1 MSKKIKIIIFVVI
14 GFLVVGGGILFF
26 VARSLGAIQGLDVSI
41 ISGKK
46 GDTSIPDSLSKKEI
60 VKAGTAIAGLEPKL
74 VSVDFSEIETISQN
88 REDIYFTEPY
98 GVIRGETVTVKDYNG
113 KVMWE
118 YNNQYPVVSLP
129 GIFEDAVIFIDAK
142 PQVTVLDLGAG
153 TVLFKKDIGVF
164 PGEVAFVDAC
174 TYYFQS
180 QTGNWYALDFNAQ
193 NTVSDT
199 LEIEYGN
206 DQNYVDLGE
215 LLQPHK
221 EVFESIEKK
230 INSLFSGEHNH
241 PIPSTLVYAPTAS
254 PLNFTAD
261 IISPLFVFSPQEQG
275 IYTIGFCDEK
285 GIWIRDKAFVVLF
298 NSKGDTLSVSLDY
311 VADRPQVT
319 IHLADNELYYLC
331 AGFAQEDGIEDTLSF
346 SENRSEE
353 GFNTV
358 EEEPVGNLESSL
370 ETEKKNLEERSVQE
384 NKDNMSETEAT
395 GEDSA
400 SDAAIAGDSVAVDD
414 TDVHGR
420 LTFDQDITVGGTQ
433 NEGVHTK
440 DSDKNH
446 WFQIIK
452 DE

>member
-1 MSKKIKIIIFVVI
+1 MSKKIKIIIFVVS
-14 GFLVVGGGILFF
+14 GLLVVGGGVFF
-26 VARSLGAIQGLDVSI
+26 FIAISSGVIPGFVVS
-41 ISGKK
+41 STGGEKSA
-46 GDTSIPDSLSKKEI
+46 TRIPDSLPIKEI
-60 VKAGTAIAGLEPKL
+60 LKSGTAVAGLEPKL

-88 REDIYFTEPY
+88 REHIYYTEPY
-98 GVIRGETVTVKDYNG
+98 GVIQGKTVTVKDYNG

-118 YNNQYPVVSLP
+118 YTNQYPVVSLP
-129 GIFEDAVIFIDAK
+129 GIFEDTVIFIDAK
-142 PQVTVLDLGAG
+142 PQVTVLDLSTG
-153 TVLFKKDIGVF
+153 TVLSKKDIGVF
-164 PGEVAFVDAC
+164 PGEIAFVDAH

-193 NTVSDT
+193 NPVSDT
-199 LEIEYGN
+199 LELETSN
-206 DQNYVDLGE
+206 DQNYVNLGE
-215 LLQPHK
+215 LLQPQK
-221 EVFESIEKK
+221 DVFDSIEKK

-241 PIPSTLVYAPTAS
+241 PIPSTLVYASTAS

-275 IYTIGFCDEK
+275 IYTIGLCDEK

-331 AGFAQEDGIEDTLSF
+331 AGFTQEDGIEDSLST

-353 GFNTV
+353 GFNTGKD
-358 EEEPVGNLESSL
+358 ETAGNLKSPL
-370 ETEKKNLEERSVQE
+370 ETENKNLEEHGTLETKDSV
-384 NKDNMSETEAT
+384 SETEVA

-400 SDAAIAGDSVAVDD
+400 SDDAISSDFVGAED
-414 TDVHGR
+414 TDVSNR
-420 LTFDQDITVGGTQ
+420 LTFDQDILVDGTQ
-433 NEGVHTK
+433 NKGEQVKGT
-440 DSDKNH
+440 DKNY
-446 WFQIIK
+446 WFQIEK

>member
-60 VKAGTAIAGLEPKL
+60 VKAGTAVVGLEPKL

-180 QTGNWYALDFNAQ
+180 QTVW
-193 NTVSDT
+193 
-199 LEIEYGN
+199 
-206 DQNYVDLGE
+206 
-215 LLQPHK
+215 
-221 EVFESIEKK
+221 
-230 INSLFSGEHNH
+230 
-241 PIPSTLVYAPTAS
+241 
-254 PLNFTAD
+254 
-261 IISPLFVFSPQEQG
+261 
-275 IYTIGFCDEK
+275 
-285 GIWIRDKAFVVLF
+285 R
-298 NSKGDTLSVSLDY
+298 
-311 VADRPQVT
+311 
-319 IHLADNELYYLC
+319 
-331 AGFAQEDGIEDTLSF
+331 
-346 SENRSEE
+346 
-353 GFNTV
+353 
-358 EEEPVGNLESSL
+358 
-370 ETEKKNLEERSVQE
+370 
-384 NKDNMSETEAT
+384 
-395 GEDSA
+395 
-400 SDAAIAGDSVAVDD
+400 
-414 TDVHGR
+414 
-420 LTFDQDITVGGTQ
+420 
-433 NEGVHTK
+433 
-440 DSDKNH
+440 
-446 WFQIIK
+446 
-452 DE
+452 